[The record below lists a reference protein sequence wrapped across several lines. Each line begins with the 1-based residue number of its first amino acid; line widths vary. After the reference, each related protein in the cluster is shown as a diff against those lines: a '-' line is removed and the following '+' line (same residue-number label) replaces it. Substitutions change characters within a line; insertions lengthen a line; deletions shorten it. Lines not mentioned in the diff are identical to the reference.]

1 MADTGFG
8 GVFSGEFENFPH
20 VLLSSKLREGT
31 WGKGIN
37 QSRNNKDLP
46 PPQPCTMSTSKIKNV
61 PLLVSEQIQE
71 ELGGLGRSHT
81 WAVRSCLQVFVQRQN
96 FHRKLHISRY
106 SLIIHCTSAHQ
117 AQHCLHGKL
126 SPCLSRTRSHH
137 QSWKVTAGVVSPA
150 LRGFSLCLH
159 MVLYLCPEIQW

>member
-46 PPQPCTMSTSKIKNV
+46 PPQPCTMSTSKLKNV

-81 WAVRSCLQVFVQRQN
+81 WAVRSCLQVFVQRDRIFTVSYTFPGIPSFIAPVLTRHSTAFMQN
-96 FHRKLHISRY
+96 
-106 SLIIHCTSAHQ
+106 
-117 AQHCLHGKL
+117 CLHVFQGHGVTTRAGK
-126 SPCLSRTRSHH
+126 
-137 QSWKVTAGVVSPA
+137 
-150 LRGFSLCLH
+150 
-159 MVLYLCPEIQW
+159 